1 MVAIQ
6 DELARLRAM
15 PRDELHI
22 AWRRHFH
29 SLPPPRFSRNLML
42 RAIAYKLQERVHG
55 GLSQAAKRALRDVS
69 SAHGRAGANG
79 SLLRAL
85 PALKPGVRLARDWGG
100 KAHTVLVLEDGFDYG
115 GQRYRS
121 LSEIAKAIT
130 GAHWSGPRFFGL
142 TQSGKGQG
150 LAEGERRAS
159 A

>member
-1 MVAIQ
+1 MVAIP
-6 DELARLRAM
+6 DELARLQAM

-22 AWRRHFH
+22 VWRRHFH
-29 SLPPPRFSRNLML
+29 SPPPRRVSRDLML

-69 SAHGRAGANG
+69 SATGREGANG
-79 SLLRAL
+79 SLIRAAT
-85 PALKPGVRLARDWGG
+85 ALKPGVRLARDWGG
-100 KAHTVLVLEDGFDYG
+100 KAHTVLVLEDGFDYR

-121 LSEIAKAIT
+121 LSEIAKTIT

-142 TQSGKGQG
+142 TRTGKGQG
-150 LAEGERRAS
+150 AAEGEGHAS